1 MKPTLKQ
8 RWDKLLQDLKPM
20 TFKQKLDHL
29 WTYYYWVLIVIAAII
44 MLICIVSSSIK
55 ILNTDIL
62 IAGVLVNAD
71 VSLEGHDFLED
82 RFFEKL
88 GGIEGKQEVQI
99 TDVIFEDPNLTQNI
113 EYTYN
118 ATMKVIAMMSTK
130 TVDYMIMDKLSMEY
144 YLGQDIFI
152 DLNELFSKEELELWK
167 DDLIYLTY
175 DDTGETI
182 PVAVNIGKTAL
193 GQKYVNSE
201 KERFIAFAVNTP
213 RQDTCKILWEYIK
226 TGE

>member
-1 MKPTLKQ
+1 MNPTLKQ
-8 RWDKLLQDLKPM
+8 RWNKLLQDLKPM
-20 TFKQKLDHL
+20 TFKQKVDHL
-29 WTYYYWVLIVIAAII
+29 WTYYYWVLIIIAVIV

-55 ILNTDIL
+55 TLNTDVL

-71 VSLEGHDFLED
+71 VSLEGHDFLEE

-88 GGIEGKQEVQI
+88 GGIEGDQEVQI
-99 TDVIFEDPNLTQNI
+99 SDVIFEDPFLTQEI
-113 EYTYN
+113 EYTHN
-118 ATMKVIAMMSTK
+118 ATVKVLAMMSAQS
-130 TVDYMIMDKLSMEY
+130 VDYMIMDKMSMEF

-167 DDLIYLTY
+167 DELIYLTY
-175 DDTGETI
+175 EDTGETI
-182 PVAVNIGKTAL
+182 PVAINIGKTAL
-193 GQKYVNSE
+193 GQRYVNSE

-213 RQDTCKILWEYIK
+213 RQDACKIFWEYIK